1 MIRTAL
7 CQVGR
12 LLALLLIALLA
23 LQLYFLGR
31 TALMAYVNPSSTTF
45 QRTQALRLL
54 QRDGRLVWK
63 QSWMDLREM
72 GSALPRAVIASE
84 DAGFVE
90 HRGLDWQ
97 AIDKARQRNERR
109 GRGGA
114 SSAPTSATPS
124 ATPSAAPS
132 AAPSTAPSAAPN
144 AAATAPP
151 KPERLM
157 GGSTLTQ
164 QLAKN
169 LFLSGERTL
178 WRKGQE
184 ALITWSLEATLSK
197 ARILEL
203 YLNSVEWGE
212 GVYGAQAAAE
222 HYYRATPAELQA
234 LQAAR
239 LAVML
244 PAPRRFERLPQSP
257 YLASRAETIAARMPA
272 VKLPPGLRP

>member
-1 MIRTAL
+1 MIGTAL
-7 CQVGR
+7 RQAGR

-31 TALMAYVNPSSTTF
+31 TALMAVLNPSSTTF
-45 QRTQALRLL
+45 QRTQALRIL
-54 QRDGRLVWK
+54 QRDGRLVWN

-90 HRGLDWQ
+90 HQGLDWE

-109 GRGGA
+109 QARIGA
-114 SSAPTSATPS
+114 LSAPSSATPPTTPAAPPA
-124 ATPSAAPS
+124 ATPSAAPPAANTPAS
-132 AAPSTAPSAAPN
+132 APR
-144 AAATAPP
+144 
-151 KPERLM
+151 KPERVM

-169 LFLSGERTL
+169 LFLTGERTY

-184 ALITWSLEATLSK
+184 ALITWALEAMLSK
-197 ARILEL
+197 TRILEL

-212 GVYGAQAAAE
+212 GVYGARAAAE
-222 HYYRATPAELQA
+222 HYFRVKPSELQA

-272 VKLPPGLRP
+272 VKLPPGPQP

>member
-1 MIRTAL
+1 MIGTAL
-7 CQVGR
+7 RQAGR

-31 TALMAYVNPSSTTF
+31 TALMAVLNPSSTTF
-45 QRTQALRLL
+45 QRTQALRIL
-54 QRDGRLVWK
+54 QRDGRLVWN

-90 HRGLDWQ
+90 HQGLDWE

-109 GRGGA
+109 QARIGA
-114 SSAPTSATPS
+114 LSAPSLATPPPTPS
-124 ATPSAAPS
+124 ATPAAAPPGANTPAS
-132 AAPSTAPSAAPN
+132 APR
-144 AAATAPP
+144 
-151 KPERLM
+151 KPERVM

-169 LFLSGERTL
+169 LFLTGERTY

-184 ALITWSLEATLSK
+184 ALITWALEAMLSK

-203 YLNSVEWGE
+203 YLNIVEWGE
-212 GVYGAQAAAE
+212 GVYGARAAAE
-222 HYYRATPAELQA
+222 HYFRVKPSELQA

-272 VKLPPGLRP
+272 VKLPPVPQP

>member
-124 ATPSAAPS
+124 A
-132 AAPSTAPSAAPN
+132 APSTAPSAATN

-197 ARILEL
+197 ARIPEL

-222 HYYRATPAELQA
+222 HYNRATPAELQA

-257 YLASRAETIAARMPA
+257 YLASRAETITARMPA

>member
-1 MIRTAL
+1 MIGTAL
-7 CQVGR
+7 RQAGR

-31 TALMAYVNPSSTTF
+31 TALMAVLNPSSTTF
-45 QRTQALRLL
+45 QRTQALRIL
-54 QRDGRLVWK
+54 QRDGRLVWN

-90 HRGLDWQ
+90 HQGLDWE

-109 GRGGA
+109 QARIGA
-114 SSAPTSATPS
+114 LSAPSSATPPP
-124 ATPSAAPS
+124 TPAAAP
-132 AAPSTAPSAAPN
+132 
-144 AAATAPP
+144 AATRAANTPASAPR
-151 KPERLM
+151 KPERVM

-169 LFLSGERTL
+169 LFLTGERTY

-184 ALITWSLEATLSK
+184 ALITWALEAMLSK

-203 YLNSVEWGE
+203 YLNIVEWGE
-212 GVYGAQAAAE
+212 GVYGARAAAE
-222 HYYRATPAELQA
+222 HYFRVKPSELQA

-272 VKLPPGLRP
+272 VKLPPVPQP